1 MQLHQEGLQP
11 LGIATSMFEIIKSQ
25 SVRILWGI
33 THAAGDQG
41 PIKVNDEAIRN
52 MPRKNILYHKI
63 EENSLLESMRE
74 NLKNVF
80 SKKLPSLRNLL
91 GAAAEPEE
99 GYSMLGNEREQPEDA
114 RNSEADCEL
123 NDKCVNCWLL

>member
-1 MQLHQEGLQP
+1 MQSHQDGLQL
-11 LGIATSMFEIIKSQ
+11 LGIATRTFEIIKSQ
-25 SVRILWGI
+25 SVQILWGI

-41 PIKVNDEAIRN
+41 PIKVNEEAIRN
-52 MPRKNILYHKI
+52 MPRKTILCHEI
-63 EENSLLESMRE
+63 EKNSLLESMRE

-99 GYSMLGNEREQPEDA
+99 GYSVLGNERAIVRCQ
-114 RNSEADCEL
+114 
-123 NDKCVNCWLL
+123 KK

>member
-52 MPRKNILYHKI
+52 MPRKTILYHKI

-99 GYSMLGNEREQPEDA
+99 GIA
-114 RNSEADCEL
+114 C
-123 NDKCVNCWLL
+123 